1 MIARWLAQMNQ
12 RERILALSVGGIL
25 FLLINLAIWS
35 ALFGMSA
42 GARAD
47 YATQRAT
54 RTEQTVYLGEEKMW
68 KKRAEWLK
76 KKQSRLNNP
85 AEAST
90 LLTQVKQ
97 IAGKYNVQIDNPQIG
112 AVETTSSHQAVSATF
127 ETKSD
132 WGAARAFSLRRP
144 EAGSVHR
151 FRAGQLDRRRERSDS
166 DAGPFQNRE
175 VVCPGEEMMKAREFI
190 LVSTGLFL
198 CLTTAAWAKDDLPT
212 TEEFAHYQPML
223 QRSPFA
229 VATAGALPN
238 TPDFAKDLYVANAAH
253 STEGDFVTL
262 ASTTDKNRKEYLSTK
277 ETVHGYSISN
287 IQWSDQVGETKVTIT
302 KDGQFATLTFNEA
315 LLSQAIQNPVGQIPQ
330 TPQQGIPGR
339 PTSNPQM
346 PNSQMPIQRPMP
358 VPQIPTPPPHVRPV
372 IRRGATPQQPVRQA
386 PAQPIPDDDS
396 DLDES

>member
-1 MIARWLAQMNQ
+1 
-12 RERILALSVGGIL
+12 
-25 FLLINLAIWS
+25 
-35 ALFGMSA
+35 
-42 GARAD
+42 
-47 YATQRAT
+47 
-54 RTEQTVYLGEEKMW
+54 
-68 KKRAEWLK
+68 
-76 KKQSRLNNP
+76 
-85 AEAST
+85 
-90 LLTQVKQ
+90 
-97 IAGKYNVQIDNPQIG
+97 
-112 AVETTSSHQAVSATF
+112 
-127 ETKSD
+127 
-132 WGAARAFSLRRP
+132 
-144 EAGSVHR
+144 
-151 FRAGQLDRRRERSDS
+151 
-166 DAGPFQNRE
+166 
-175 VVCPGEEMMKAREFI
+175 MKAKEFI

-198 CLTTAAWAKDDLPT
+198 CLTTATSWAKDDLPT

-262 ASTTDKNRKEYLSTK
+262 ASTTDKNQKEYLSTK

-386 PAQPIPDDDS
+386 PQPAQPIPDDDS